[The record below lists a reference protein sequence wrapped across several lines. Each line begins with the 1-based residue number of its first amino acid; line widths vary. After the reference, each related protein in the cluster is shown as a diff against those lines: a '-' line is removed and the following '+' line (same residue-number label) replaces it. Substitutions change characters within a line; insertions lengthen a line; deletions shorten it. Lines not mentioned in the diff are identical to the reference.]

1 LPDHIKLALLDEP
14 LKMLAHRAR
23 FVTRGLN
30 VFKSVK
36 SSAGLALAVVGMMA
50 AAPAFAGPSEE
61 ALLASYVGNWR
72 GESMLVGG
80 DKPEPFRCRLAVS
93 PGNSGKIN
101 YTGRCTLVNM
111 NLSVSGTI
119 AYQDNKKQYEAVMTS
134 NAGFSGIA
142 VGNQRGNQIGFD
154 LVERQ
159 KDRGGNDVAI
169 GSRIFLIGDSITVE
183 FQVEFNDSGKI
194 LTTSVPFA
202 R

>member
-1 LPDHIKLALLDEP
+1 MGKGGKSAIGGVM
-14 LKMLAHRAR
+14 ML
-23 FVTRGLN
+23 V
-30 VFKSVK
+30 
-36 SSAGLALAVVGMMA
+36 GLAATPVL
-50 AAPAFAGPSEE
+50 AGPGEQ
-61 ALLASYVGNWR
+61 ALLASYIGNWR
-72 GESMLVGG
+72 GESILQGG

-119 AYQDNKKQYEAVMTS
+119 GYADANSQYEAVMTS

-142 VGNQRGNQIGFD
+142 VGKQSGNQIGFD

-169 GSRIFLIGDSITVE
+169 GSRIYLVGDSIRVD
-183 FQVEFNDSGKI
+183 FQVEFNDSGKL

>member
-1 LPDHIKLALLDEP
+1 MVKGG
-14 LKMLAHRAR
+14 K
-23 FVTRGLN
+23 
-30 VFKSVK
+30 KSIGMAMVL
-36 SSAGLALAVVGMMA
+36 AGLMA
-50 AAPAFAGPSEE
+50 APSLAGPGEQ

-72 GESMLVGG
+72 GESILQGG

-119 AYQDNKKQYEAVMTS
+119 AYVDAKSQYEAVMTS
-134 NAGFSGIA
+134 NAGFSGTA
-142 VGNQRGNQIGFD
+142 VGRQGGNEIGFD
-154 LVERQ
+154 LIERQ

-169 GSRIFLIGDSITVE
+169 GSRIFLVGDAIRVD
-183 FQVEFNDSGKI
+183 FQVEFNDSGKL
-194 LTTSVPFA
+194 LTTSVPFS